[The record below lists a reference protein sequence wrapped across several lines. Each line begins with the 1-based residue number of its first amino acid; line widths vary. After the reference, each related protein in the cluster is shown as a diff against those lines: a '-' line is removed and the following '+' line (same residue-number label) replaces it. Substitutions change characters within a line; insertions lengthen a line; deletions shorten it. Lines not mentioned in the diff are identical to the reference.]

1 MSGNLA
7 SNSEIEIML
16 VGMFFG
22 RKEGLIEENSVTK
35 DSQWKDRKSE
45 LG

>member
-1 MSGNLA
+1 MFLMSGNLA

-22 RKEGLIEENSVTK
+22 AEGRFNRREFSNK
-35 DSQWKDRKSE
+35 
-45 LG
+45 G